1 VKPIKFFSDA
11 EMEMRE
17 SSKYYESQQKDLGKR
32 FLNSVENAIKHIQ
45 INPKIF
51 QKVHK
56 NICRCQTKVF
66 PYGIIFREQ
75 GDQIEIIAIM
85 HLDRK
90 PGYWKDRL
98 LER

>member
-1 VKPIKFFSDA
+1 MKPIKFYPDA

-32 FLNSVENAIKHIQ
+32 FLNSIESAIKQIQ

-51 QKVHK
+51 QKVNK
-56 NICRCQTKVF
+56 NVRRCQTKIF

-75 GDQIEIIAIM
+75 ENQIEIIAIM
-85 HLDRK
+85 HLKRK

-98 LER
+98 S